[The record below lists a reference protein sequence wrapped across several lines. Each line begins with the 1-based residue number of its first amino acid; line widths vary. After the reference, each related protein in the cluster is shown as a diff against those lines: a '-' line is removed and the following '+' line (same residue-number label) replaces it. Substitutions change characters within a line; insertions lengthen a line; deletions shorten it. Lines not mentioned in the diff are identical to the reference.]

1 MVKIPLSSARTLALM
16 KQGLAHRGQ
25 GNDKE
30 AILQT
35 VRRLGYVQVDTINVV
50 ARSQYL
56 VLLSRHGPYRPE
68 ELDDLLYDP
77 DDRRLFEYWG
87 HVASI
92 LPLEDYPYY
101 LARMAW
107 HRDVGSSRGQ
117 KWRQENQ
124 QVIADVLA
132 EVRRRGPLGSRDFAD
147 TRDRRG
153 TWWDWKP
160 AKRALDHLWTTG
172 DLMVSRRVNFQKFYD
187 LTGRVLPEWVNRTP
201 PTEEERLRHFVLRA
215 VSAMGIVFRP
225 RTAALYFTLRRQSRA
240 IGALMR
246 TLLDEGA
253 LTAVEIK
260 GLADPG
266 IVSSED
272 LPLLERIVAGE
283 VYPDRTTFLS
293 PFDNLIW
300 DRRLVGRL
308 WSFEYSLEAYT
319 PAAKRRWGYFCLPI
333 LRRGSLIGRVDPKID
348 RRTGTMIWRAV
359 YLEDEDG
366 VSLDDA
372 LLKDLA
378 GATREFMT
386 FHNAQALTIERSQPA
401 ELALALTRRLG

>member
-1 MVKIPLSSARTLALM
+1 MLRIPPSAARTLALM

-25 GNDKE
+25 SNDKE

-56 VLLSRHGPYRPE
+56 MLLSRHGPYRPE
-68 ELDDLLYDP
+68 DLDDLLYDP
-77 DDRRLFEYWG
+77 NDRRLFEYWG

-92 LPLEDYPYY
+92 LPLEDYHYY

-107 HRDVGSSRGQ
+107 HRDVGSSWGR
-117 KWRQENQ
+117 KWREENQ

-172 DLMVSRRVNFQKFYD
+172 DLMVSRRVNFQKIYD
-187 LTGRVLPEWVNRTP
+187 LTGRVLPEWVDRTP
-201 PTEEERLRHFVLRA
+201 PAEEERLRYFVLRA
-215 VSAMGIVFRP
+215 VGAMGMVLRP
-225 RTAALYFTLRRQSRA
+225 HTAALYFTLRRRSRA
-240 IGALMR
+240 VGALMR

-253 LTAVEIK
+253 LTAVEVE
-260 GLADPG
+260 GLTDPG
-266 IVSSED
+266 IVLSED

-283 VYPDRTTFLS
+283 VSPDRTTFLS

-300 DRRLVGRL
+300 DRQLLGQL
-308 WSFEYSLEAYT
+308 WAFEYSLEAYT
-319 PAAKRRWGYFCLPI
+319 PAAKRQWGYFCLPI
-333 LRRGSLIGRVDPKID
+333 LRRGSLIGRVDPKMD
-348 RRTGTMIWRAV
+348 RRSGTMIWRAV
-359 YLEDEDG
+359 YLEDS
-366 VSLDDA
+366 VSLNDS

-378 GATREFMT
+378 GATQEFMA
-386 FHNAQALTIERSQPA
+386 FHSAQALTIERSQPV
-401 ELALALTRRLG
+401 ELALALTTRLE